1 MRLFASASL
10 VLLSVSGL
18 QLGCS
23 STPTPKPAP
32 VLVSTGDTTAS
43 QSSGVTY
50 DIAAPASLPD
60 RLDIPLIRRGGYLL
74 VHGSVN
80 DETVGTMMID
90 TGASLS
96 VIAQGVAGR
105 IGLEKDGGGRT
116 VGVGGIESFDYYKVR
131 DYTIGRPD
139 TVGDVPGRALKLKSE
154 KMAGLSLLRFGRSLG
169 ISMGGIVGFTDL
181 ADVPFALDGAR
192 RQLTV
197 YNPTSFRPPR
207 DAIRQRL
214 HRYRKL
220 PMVRAELSDGQQ
232 RVEVWLI
239 IDYGADNALT
249 LPGTLLQK
257 YPGVVS
263 VNAAGTGRTRGIG
276 GTVQST
282 QTWVRNFRI
291 FDLDLQDVPVNFE
304 PPPPSLEGP
313 KLIGRVGN
321 TLLQHFRL
329 TFHAKNGWIYAEWN
343 PSAEVDE

>member
-1 MRLFASASL
+1 MVKLILSCFFL
-10 VLLSVSGL
+10 LLSI
-18 QLGCS
+18 GCATS
-23 STPTPKPAP
+23 NQ
-32 VLVSTGDTTAS
+32 TAS
-43 QSSGVTY
+43 PSATVLTSAKDRPAGAGVTY
-50 DIAAPASLPD
+50 DLADPNSLPD

-74 VHGSVN
+74 IPASVN
-80 DETVGTMMID
+80 DESVGTMMID

-105 IGLEKDGGGRT
+105 IGLEKDGTGKT

-131 DYTIGRPD
+131 DYTIGRSE

-154 KMAGLSLLRFGRSLG
+154 KMAGLKLLRFGRSLG

-181 ADVPFALDGAR
+181 ADVPFSLDGAR

-197 YNPTSFRPPR
+197 YNPIAFRPPR
-207 DAIRQRL
+207 QATRQRL

-220 PMVRAELSDGQQ
+220 PMVRAELSDGRQ

-249 LPGTLLQK
+249 LPDTLLQR

-263 VNAAGTGRTRGIG
+263 VHAAGTGRTRGIG

-282 QTWVRNFRI
+282 QTWVRNFRM

-304 PPPPSLEGP
+304 PPPPSLDGP

-329 TFHAKNGWIYAEWN
+329 TFHAQHGWVYAEWN
-343 PSAEVDE
+343 PSAQGSE

>member
-1 MRLFASASL
+1 MVKLILSCLLLVVSFGCATQPESPSAAEPAT
-10 VLLSVSGL
+10 VL
-18 QLGCS
+18 
-23 STPTPKPAP
+23 AA
-32 VLVSTGDTTAS
+32 TADAGARS
-43 QSSGVTY
+43 AVVY
-50 DIAAPASLPD
+50 DIADHASLPD

-74 VHGSVN
+74 VPGAVN
-80 DETVGTMMID
+80 GEPVGTMMID

-105 IGLEKDGGGRT
+105 VGLEKDGQGRT
-116 VGVGGIESFDYYKVR
+116 VGVGGIESFDYYKVS
-131 DYTIGRPD
+131 DYTIGRSAAA
-139 TVGDVPGRALKLKSE
+139 GGVPGDALKLESE

-181 ADVPFALDGAR
+181 ADVPFSLDGAR
-192 RQLTV
+192 RQLTI
-197 YNPTSFRPPR
+197 YNPTAFRPPR
-207 DAIRQRL
+207 SATRQRL

-220 PMVRAELSDGQQ
+220 PMVRAELSDGRQ

-249 LPGTLLQK
+249 LPDTLLQRH
-257 YPGVVS
+257 PGVVS

-282 QTWVRNFRI
+282 QTWVRNFRV

-313 KLIGRVGN
+313 RLIGRIGN

-329 TFHAKNGWIYAEWN
+329 TFHAKHGWVYAEWN
-343 PSAEVDE
+343 PTAEE